1 MPSVPLQGG
10 HMSGPP
16 IARQQVDAGQ
26 IPSGRPPVALPRPPV
41 AAPLMHGQ
49 SAPAAEAS
57 LLERP

>member
-1 MPSVPLQGG
+1 MPSVPLPDG

-16 IARQQVDAGQ
+16 VARQEVDAGQ
-26 IPSGRPPVALPRPPV
+26 ILSRRPPVALPRPPV
-41 AAPLMHGQ
+41 AALLMHGQ